1 MPAEDRIRLKHM
13 LEACRAAM
21 DFAHGRRPE
30 DLESDLML
38 QFALVRAVEIVG
50 EAAARVSDQT
60 RLACPD
66 IPWAPIIGMRN
77 RLVHAYF
84 DINPGILW
92 VAVTEE
98 IPALAR
104 LLAQHLE
111 QE

>member
-1 MPAEDRIRLKHM
+1 MRGDDRIRLQHM

-21 DFAHGRRPE
+21 EFAHGRNQE

-50 EAAARVSDQT
+50 EAAARVSEET
-60 RLACPD
+60 RRACSD

-77 RLVHAYF
+77 RLIHAYF

-92 VAVTEE
+92 AAVTDE
-98 IPALAR
+98 IPGLAR
-104 LLAQHLE
+104 LLAHQLD

>member
-1 MPAEDRIRLKHM
+1 
-13 LEACRAAM
+13 M
-21 DFAHGRRPE
+21 DFARSRCPE

-50 EAAARVSDQT
+50 EAAARVSEQT
-60 RLACPD
+60 RVDCPD

-92 VAVTEE
+92 AAVTEE

-104 LLAQHLE
+104 LLAHQLD